1 MSEPLLVPSSGK
13 YKIGKTEI
21 PDPSAVTVSINPL
34 HGEATGRTDD
44 GLMHTEI
51 IHLGKRKIEITYNIL
66 SQEQLTTLCGLLMT
80 QYYTFTY
87 PCDPVEGNK
96 TIECYGTTLSQELYS
111 GVLYNGL
118 WRNVKFSCI
127 ER

>member
-1 MSEPLLVPSSGK
+1 MERPISGK
-13 YKIGKTEI
+13 YKIGSLSI
-21 PDPSAVTVSINPL
+21 PDPSGCTISINPL

-44 GLMHTEI
+44 GTMHTEI
-51 IHLGKRKIEITYNIL
+51 IHPGKRKAEVSYDYISEA
-66 SQEQLTTLCGLLMT
+66 QLAPIISALLA
-80 QYYTFTY
+80 QYFTFTY
-87 PCDPVEGNK
+87 PNDPAGGAK
-96 TIECYGTTLSQELYS
+96 TIECYGPPLNAELYS